1 MATPAIIIKENA
13 TVDQYLKNYIDE
25 GWNALSSMDVNLNRY
40 TRFTSESEKEVAFDT
55 RYGVQMLNGNRQS
68 FTLRYRTNGTN
79 YSISRADL
87 TYAGLT
93 PTNITNF
100 LGSVSEVEL
109 YGTFVDFAY
118 DTSSTS
124 AEQRAFLVRAAL
136 AAVISIYACRTQLND
151 ATQTFITTY
160 WSGTT
165 TGVIR
170 HGVKPRPNRPV
181 QTTPGQTPQ
190 QIYKIPWHRD
200 SNILLNGQTGFLV
213 TGFYIDRPTTIEDE
227 SGGISFARGN
237 RQVRYFPP
245 AKTIVA
251 FVDQEFIHKVI
262 PVKVKN
268 GNNVQANLESHHGF
282 VKRTA
287 VFGAWYT
294 SPAKIAEAGSYPFKT
309 IGPKAKF
316 KNLKLLYLYLREYF
330 RSIEQRLPRGFNIR
344 TANAETVRQIY
355 AYRINALNSMY
366 PNISRELNGPTV
378 ANSIIFR
385 VVNNPQGVNT
395 RQKIMNLYSIYTD
408 LHQSFGGTSGPI
420 RFGKPT
426 QRRGGRTQLEPRAA
440 NFVGM
445 V

>member
-1 MATPAIIIKENA
+1 MATPAIIIKPNA
-13 TVDQYLKNYIDE
+13 IVNKYLQDYIDA
-25 GWNALSSMDVNLNRY
+25 GWNALSSMDANLNEY
-40 TRFTSESEKEVAFDT
+40 IRFTSESKDEVAFDT
-55 RYGVQMLNGNRQS
+55 RYTVKLVNGNRQS
-68 FTLRYRTNGTN
+68 FRLRYKTNQYN
-79 YSISRADL
+79 ISAADL
-87 TYAGLT
+87 RSVGLT
-93 PTNITNF
+93 PTNITNY
-100 LGSVSEVEL
+100 LGSISEVEL
-109 YGTFVDFAY
+109 EGRYVDFTYNILPAI
-118 DTSSTS
+118 
-124 AEQRAFLVRAAL
+124 QQKPFLVSAAI
-136 AAVISIYACRTQLND
+136 AAVIATRDCRDQLD
-151 ATQTFITTY
+151 ITTRQFIDTY
-160 WSGTT
+160 WSGTVS
-165 TGVIR
+165 GVIR

-213 TGFYIDRPTTIEDE
+213 TGFYIDRPETIEE
-227 SGGISFARGN
+227 KSGGISFARGN

-245 AKTIVA
+245 AHTIVA

-262 PVKVKN
+262 PVKVRN

-330 RSIEQRLPRGFNIR
+330 RSIEQRLPSGFNIR

-355 AYRINALNSMY
+355 QYRMNGLNSMY

-395 RQKIMNLYSIYTD
+395 RQKIMNLYSIYQD
-408 LHQSFGGTSGPI
+408 LHQSFGGTSGPV
-420 RFGKPT
+420 RFGKPL
-426 QRRGGRTQLEPRAA
+426 RERGGRTQLEPRAA
-440 NFVGM
+440 NFVRM